1 MISAELMEFAEVC
14 IHDFIFHIVHLV
26 QYIICHCIHM
36 YAQCVIW
43 NLQLCVLRVTCDHT
57 HHYIYTTVHV
67 YIYMYCTCSRHL
79 LLLAVNTM
87 QLYLYVTIYTVHILT
102 V

>member
-36 YAQCVIW
+36 YAIRTMCNMEFAAV
-43 NLQLCVLRVTCDHT
+43 
-57 HHYIYTTVHV
+57 
-67 YIYMYCTCSRHL
+67 CT
-79 LLLAVNTM
+79 
-87 QLYLYVTIYTVHILT
+87 
-102 V
+102 